1 MLLSLKAVM
10 ENVYTDM
17 SSNLHQCAAD
27 SNRMAAQRHVLICQD
42 HGIAP

>member
-17 SSNLHQCAAD
+17 SANLNQCAAD
-27 SNRMAAQRHVLICQD
+27 SNRMAAQRHVIICPN
-42 HGIAP
+42 HGIWS